1 MDQSLSINQSSWK
14 LAGAIFFMGGGH
26 RGVNIGGGVLV
37 FNVFVFITGI
47 KIVFFFFSLNCG

>member
-47 KIVFFFFSLNCG
+47 KIVFFSFL